1 MQKVNWG
8 IIGLGNIAKKF
19 SEGFDLVNNAKILSI
34 ASQDPYKLN
43 LYKEKFNLKETNCY
57 KNYEEMLEN
66 EDVDIIYISLPNSLH
81 YPWIL
86 KCIKK
91 NKKVLVEKPAVLN
104 FNEIENIDKILEKNF
119 FFAEAFMYRFS
130 PQIQVVIDII
140 QANEIGD
147 ILSIDS
153 SFGVNLLTKKKFFLF
168 RQKKK
173 INLENRLFNKDLGGG
188 CILDLGCYPS
198 SFSILIASLSS
209 GKIEKIKFSDNKKH
223 FLSNG
228 VEVDA
233 QIGIKFNNN
242 INAKIRCSFK
252 NNYGKQSIIIGNKGK
267 IIIKDTWFG
276 NEVIKI
282 IENKE
287 YVYKKNYKNI
297 YSYEI
302 ENTSKAIINGENTL
316 KFPGMTFEE
325 TKLNMKILDKWREN

>member
-1 MQKVNWG
+1 MQRVNWG

-104 FNEIENIDKILEKNF
+104 FNEIENIDKILENNF

-153 SFGVNLLTKKKFFLF
+153 SYGVNLLTKKKFFLF

-173 INLENRLFNKDLGGG
+173 
-188 CILDLGCYPS
+188 
-198 SFSILIASLSS
+198 
-209 GKIEKIKFSDNKKH
+209 
-223 FLSNG
+223 
-228 VEVDA
+228 
-233 QIGIKFNNN
+233 
-242 INAKIRCSFK
+242 
-252 NNYGKQSIIIGNKGK
+252 
-267 IIIKDTWFG
+267 
-276 NEVIKI
+276 
-282 IENKE
+282 
-287 YVYKKNYKNI
+287 
-297 YSYEI
+297 
-302 ENTSKAIINGENTL
+302 
-316 KFPGMTFEE
+316 
-325 TKLNMKILDKWREN
+325 

>member
-1 MQKVNWG
+1 M
-8 IIGLGNIAKKF
+8 
-19 SEGFDLVNNAKILSI
+19 
-34 ASQDPYKLN
+34 
-43 LYKEKFNLKETNCY
+43 
-57 KNYEEMLEN
+57 
-66 EDVDIIYISLPNSLH
+66 
-81 YPWIL
+81 
-86 KCIKK
+86 
-91 NKKVLVEKPAVLN
+91 
-104 FNEIENIDKILEKNF
+104 
-119 FFAEAFMYRFS
+119 
-130 PQIQVVIDII
+130 
-140 QANEIGD
+140 
-147 ILSIDS
+147 
-153 SFGVNLLTKKKFFLF
+153 
-168 RQKKK
+168 
-173 INLENRLFNKDLGGG
+173 
-188 CILDLGCYPS
+188 DLGCYPS
-198 SFSILIASLSS
+198 SFSILIASISS

-325 TKLNMKILDKWREN
+325 TKLNMKILDEWREN